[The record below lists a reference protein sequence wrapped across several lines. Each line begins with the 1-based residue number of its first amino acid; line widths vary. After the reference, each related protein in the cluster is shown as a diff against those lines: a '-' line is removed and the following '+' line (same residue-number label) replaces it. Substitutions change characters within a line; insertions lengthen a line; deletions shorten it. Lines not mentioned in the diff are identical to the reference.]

1 MLVGIKNNL
10 PTGDSMA
17 KTINKSGKIQG
28 RPEKVIDKLQF
39 EELCKIHCTKDE
51 IANIFKMH
59 HDTLNEW
66 TKKEYGLTF
75 LAAYNVHS
83 AGGKS
88 NLRRRLM
95 DIAMNEDGKGAV
107 TAAIWLSKN
116 YLGMSD
122 KLDISNNDVE
132 PFIIQTRRGD
142 FKLGMQK
149 KEEKDNDTDR
159 TADQENSD

>member
-1 MLVGIKNNL
+1 M
-10 PTGDSMA
+10 P
-17 KTINKSGKIQG
+17 KTINKSGKVQG

-39 EELCKIHCTKDE
+39 EELCKIHCTKEE

-75 LAAYNVHS
+75 LAAYNVHA

-95 DIAMNEDGKGAV
+95 DIAMSDKNKGSV

-116 YLGMSD
+116 YLGMSE

-149 KEEKDNDTDR
+149 KDNDNDR
-159 TADQENSD
+159 TANQKDDD